1 MTDKKQRIAKNTGLL
16 YVRSIIILLIS
27 IYTSRLL
34 LAAFGIDDYGLYNLV
49 GGVVG
54 LFASLKVMFA
64 FSVQRFLSFAKGQ
77 KDKEQENIVFNV
89 SLFLHIGIALF
100 FFLLVEGF
108 GCWFIPNKLNI
119 APESMSNAM
128 YVFHFSVITSAIAII
143 VTPYSAALMANERM
157 NVYSYLSIL
166 DAFLRLGVILALPY
180 LPYVPLRAYPV
191 FLLGIEL
198 LNFAVYYFSCRK
210 LPECKITGK
219 VNKKTFKEIGSFAGW
234 DFMGNT
240 AWALI
245 NEGVNMILNI
255 FGGVA
260 INAARGVA
268 YQVKN
273 AVIQLTNNVMVAS
286 RPQIIQQA
294 AYVEKS
300 NVFGKINLTARML
313 FLVMVITV
321 LPIIMYAKQI
331 LGIWLVETPDYA
343 VSFVQLTLLWCVIR
357 TMNTPVDLAFT
368 AYGEMKY
375 YQIFNTIA
383 LLLNLPIAYLLLKNG
398 FSYNFAFI
406 TFCVV
411 EVIDIIVN
419 LIVAKKRI
427 DFDVTLYLK
436 KVILPNILD
445 SVVLGVLAY
454 MCLRFFNVEGVWQTL
469 FAVTIVL
476 LLSVFIVFFFF
487 LTRDEKN
494 YILPLVKSFVKN
506 KLKK

>member
-1 MTDKKQRIAKNTGLL
+1 MISKKTKIAQNTTLL
-16 YVRSIIILLIS
+16 YIRSIVILLIS
-27 IYTSRLL
+27 LYTSRLL

-64 FSVQRFLSFAKGQ
+64 FAVQRFLSFAKGEN
-77 KDKEQENIVFNV
+77 DKEKENIVFNV
-89 SLFLHIGIALF
+89 SLYLHIGIAVF

-119 APESMSNAM
+119 AIESMSNAM
-128 YVFHFSVITSAIAII
+128 YVFHFSVIASALSII
-143 VTPYSAALMANERM
+143 VTPYSASLMANEKM

-166 DAFLRLGVILALPY
+166 DAFLRLGVIISLPY
-180 LPYVPLRAYPV
+180 MPIIPIRAYPV
-191 FLLGIEL
+191 FLLCIEL
-198 LNFAVYYFSCRK
+198 LNFAVYFIACKK

-219 VNKKTFKEIGSFAGW
+219 VDKKTFKEIGSFAGW

-245 NEGVNMILNI
+245 NEGVNIILNL

-268 YQVKN
+268 YQVRN
-273 AVIQLTNNVMVAS
+273 AVMQLTNNVMVAS

-300 NVFGKINLTARML
+300 NVFEKINITARLL
-313 FLVMVITV
+313 FLIMLITV

-331 LGIWLVETPDYA
+331 LGIWLVETPNYA
-343 VSFVQLTLLWCVIR
+343 VVFVQITLVWCVIR
-357 TMNTPVDLAFT
+357 TMNTPIDLAFT

-383 LLLNLPIAYLLLKNG
+383 LLLNLPLVYLILKIG
-398 FSYNFAFI
+398 FSYGYAFI
-406 TFCVV
+406 TLCLV
-411 EVIDIIVN
+411 EVVDIVVNLLVAKRRISFDIIS
-419 LIVAKKRI
+419 
-427 DFDVTLYLK
+427 YLK
-436 KVILPNILD
+436 KVILPNIID
-445 SVVLGVLAY
+445 VIILGLLAF
-454 MCLRFFNVEGVWQTL
+454 LIIKVFVVEGIWQTL
-469 FAVTIVL
+469 LAVPITIVL
-476 LLSVFIVFFFF
+476 SALVSFF
-487 LTRDEKN
+487 LLITKEEKN
-494 YILPLVKSFVKN
+494 SILPLIQSIVN
-506 KLKK
+506 KIIKK

>member
-1 MTDKKQRIAKNTGLL
+1 
-16 YVRSIIILLIS
+16 
-27 IYTSRLL
+27 LL

-77 KDKEQENIVFNV
+77 NDKEHENIVFNV

-100 FFLLVEGF
+100 FFLLVEVF

-128 YVFHFSVITSAIAII
+128 YVFHYSVITSAIAII
-143 VTPYSAALMANERM
+143 VTPYSAALMANEKM
-157 NVYSYLSIL
+157 DVYSYLSIL
-166 DAFLRLGVILALPY
+166 DAFLRLVVILVLPY
-180 LPYVPLRAYPV
+180 LPYIPIKAYPV

-198 LNFAVYYFSCRK
+198 LNFTVYYLSCRK
-210 LPECKITGK
+210 LPECRITGK
-219 VNKKTFKEIGSFAGW
+219 VNKESFKEIGSFAGW

-331 LGIWLVETPDYA
+331 LEIWLVETPDYA
-343 VSFVQLTLLWCVIR
+343 VSFVQLTLVWCVIR

-398 FSYNFAFI
+398 YSYIFAFI

-419 LIVAKKRI
+419 LIVARRRI
-427 DFDVTLYLK
+427 DFDVALYLK
-436 KVILPNILD
+436 KVVLPNIFD
-445 SVVLGVLAY
+445 SIILGVLAFFCICY
-454 MCLRFFNVEGVWQTL
+454 FNVEGVWHTL
-469 FAVTIVL
+469 FAVAIVL
-476 LLSVFIVFFFF
+476 ILSVFIVFFFF
-487 LTRDEKN
+487 LTREEK
-494 YILPLVKSFVKN
+494 IFFLPLIKSFVKN
-506 KLKK
+506 KLNK

>member
-1 MTDKKQRIAKNTGLL
+1 MNGKKQRIAKNTGLL
-16 YVRSIIILLIS
+16 YVRSIVILLIS
-27 IYTSRLL
+27 LYTSRLL

-64 FSVQRFLSFAKGQ
+64 FAVQRFLSFAKGEN
-77 KDKEQENIVFNV
+77 DKEKENIVFNV

-100 FFLLVEGF
+100 FFVLVEGF

-128 YVFHFSVITSAIAII
+128 YVFHFSVITSALAII
-143 VTPYSAALMANERM
+143 ITPYSAALMANEKM

-166 DAFLRLGVILALPY
+166 DAFLRLGVILLLPY
-180 LPYVPLRAYPV
+180 MSIIPIRAYPV
-191 FLLGIEL
+191 FLLGIEII
-198 LNFAVYYFSCRK
+198 NVAVYFTACQK

-219 VNKKTFKEIGSFAGW
+219 VNKQTFKEIGSFAGW

-245 NEGVNMILNI
+245 NEGVNIILNI

-268 YQVKN
+268 YQVRN

-300 NVFGKINLTARML
+300 NVFGKINITARLL
-313 FLVMVITV
+313 FIIMVITV
-321 LPIIMYAKQI
+321 LPIIMFARQI

-343 VSFVQLTLLWCVIR
+343 VVFVQLTLVWCVIR
-357 TMNTPVDLAFT
+357 TMNTPIDLAFT

-383 LLLNLPIAYLLLKNG
+383 LLLNLPLVYFILKIG
-398 FSYNFAFI
+398 FSYGYAFV
-406 TFCVV
+406 TLCVV
-411 EVIDIIVN
+411 EVIDIAVN
-419 LIVAKKRI
+419 LLVAKRRI
-427 DFDVTLYLK
+427 SFDIPSYLK
-436 KVILPNILD
+436 KVILPNIID
-445 SVVLGVLAY
+445 VIILGTLAI
-454 MCLRFFNVEGVWQTL
+454 FSIKVFNVEGVWQTL
-469 FAVTIVL
+469 IAASITILISALVSFFVL
-476 LLSVFIVFFFF
+476 L
-487 LTRDEKN
+487 TKEEKN
-494 YILPLVKSFVKN
+494 YIIPLVQSFVN
-506 KLKK
+506 KIIK

>member
-1 MTDKKQRIAKNTGLL
+1 MDKKQRIAKNTGLL
-16 YVRSIIILLIS
+16 YIRSIIILLIS

-64 FSVQRFLSFAKGQ
+64 FSVQRFLSYAKGQ

-89 SLFLHIGIALF
+89 SLFLHIGIALL

-128 YVFHFSVITSAIAII
+128 YVFHFSVITSALAII
-143 VTPYSAALMANERM
+143 VTPYSAALIANERM

-180 LPYVPLRAYPV
+180 LPFIPIRAYPV

-198 LNFAVYYFSCRK
+198 LNFAVYFIACLR

-219 VNKKTFKEIGSFAGW
+219 VNKKTFREIGSFAGW

-245 NEGVNMILNI
+245 NEGVNIILNL

-260 INAARGVA
+260 VNAARGVA
-268 YQVKN
+268 YQVKH

-294 AYVEKS
+294 AYVEKA
-300 NVFGKINLTARML
+300 NVFGKINLTARLL
-313 FLVMVITV
+313 FLIMIITV

-331 LGIWLVETPDYA
+331 LGIWLVETPDYSA
-343 VSFVQLTLLWCVIR
+343 TFVQLTLVWCVLR
-357 TMNTPVDLAFT
+357 SMNTPIDLAFT

-375 YQIFNTIA
+375 YQIFNTLA
-383 LLLNLPIAYLLLKNG
+383 LLLNLPLAYFLLKSG
-398 FSYNFAFI
+398 LSYNFAFI

-411 EVIDIIVN
+411 EVIDITVN
-419 LIVAKKRI
+419 LIVARKRI
-427 DFDVTLYLK
+427 DFDVVLYLK

-454 MCLRFFNVEGVWQTL
+454 LCLKLYAIEGVWQTL
-469 FAVTIVL
+469 FAVVL
-476 LLSVFIVFFFF
+476 IIILSITIVFFFL
-487 LTRDEKN
+487 LTKEEKN
-494 YILPLVKSFVKN
+494 YVLPLVKSFVNK